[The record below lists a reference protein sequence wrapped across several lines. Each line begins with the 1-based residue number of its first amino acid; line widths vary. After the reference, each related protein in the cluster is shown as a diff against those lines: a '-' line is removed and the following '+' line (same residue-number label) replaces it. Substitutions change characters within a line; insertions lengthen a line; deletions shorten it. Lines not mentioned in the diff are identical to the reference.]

1 MTRSA
6 FIVIIV
12 FVFFRILIHP
22 TFRFLTLASAKENA
36 PHEPKNARKGFVS
49 VSNQIRKTP
58 HLDFG
63 RN

>member
-22 TFRFLTLASAKENA
+22 TFRFLTLASAKEKA
-36 PHEPKNARKGFVS
+36 PHGPKNAQKAFVS
-49 VSNQIRKTP
+49 VSN
-58 HLDFG
+58 
-63 RN
+63 